1 MSLFSLR
8 QKPAAPPAVNT
19 PNPPKSANAHPLDA
33 LTGGVF
39 SAATSGDRSARLRE
53 WLASEPTAEQMNE
66 VFKELSQRDR
76 GAAKPLKEKLDELK
90 RQKAQEQAGT
100 EWGAKAEALLG
111 ATRLNLADALAW
123 QRDAARAGAPLSR
136 EPLATLR
143 QQLAERVK
151 AIEDLQHA
159 VQVEREAAVLI
170 AQRIEVLSTKPWRE
184 AQSVADALRGDVA
197 QWQQQ
202 AEGLTHDAQWASVEP
217 KFPPMLDASRQ
228 QLQLVWD
235 AFAAAL
241 AQAVAA
247 DADPQAPLPA
257 VPVWADELRV
267 ARGEPAAAAEAA
279 SAADAQAQ
287 AERRERA
294 NAELEAAVAALEAE
308 VGQGHGKATPKVA
321 NEVRQLLKKLGRLAA
336 PALDARAQ
344 AALAQAGELEGWQR
358 WRADQLR
365 EELVAKA
372 EALLSPPEGQ
382 RLGGRKL
389 QETIRQLREQW
400 KTTDQGGS
408 PNHALW
414 KRFDEACTEAH
425 KQVEAWLAQVRQQ
438 ADATRA
444 QRLALIDEVKAWTAA
459 HAEGTDWKA
468 QLRELHA
475 FSERWRQAGHLSE
488 KAFAEIQPLW
498 KDAMHLAH
506 ARLEAA
512 QAESTARR
520 KGLIDEA
527 TALSQSQPLRL
538 DAVKALQQRWQAEAH
553 AVPLERKQEQKLWE
567 AFRAPI
573 DAAFERK
580 TQERQQQAGA
590 LSAHDQRVLDAAR
603 ELEVATQ
610 SGDAARIRSAMAALE
625 TASRAAP
632 APAVPQAAPAEGGA
646 AQAGAAEGTQDTQ
659 AAASAAAPAAAPR
672 KLVAMRGDDRPGQ
685 KRAEVVPAGR
695 EGRRDGKPG
704 GRPGGRDD
712 ARGPRDGARFGRDD
726 RGFGR
731 DDREPRGPRLGDAA
745 FRAQRQALEAAQSSL
760 RRLAEQAH
768 GEVLMQIVDAW
779 RTRNAEQLPTAQALG
794 SRVGAPQRSAWSAAL
809 GKPAGDAGD
818 ALLRL
823 EIAADVPT
831 PAEQLSERRLLQL
844 QLLTRR
850 HEAAPADTWAQD
862 VARVLGA
869 AHDERAARRLQT
881 ALKALLKR

>member
-8 QKPAAPPAVNT
+8 QKPTADSTVNT
-19 PNPPKSANAHPLDA
+19 PSAPKPATAHPLDA

-39 SAATSGDRSARLRE
+39 SAATSGDRSARLRD
-53 WLASEPTAEQMNE
+53 WLATDPSPDQLAE
-66 VFKELSQRDR
+66 VYKDLSQRDR

-90 RQKAQEQAGT
+90 RLKAQENAAA
-100 EWGAKAEALLG
+100 EWSTKAEALLG
-111 ATRLNLADALAW
+111 AGRLNLADALAW

-143 QQLAERVK
+143 QQLAERIK
-151 AIEDLQHA
+151 SIEDLQHA

-184 AQSVADALRGDVA
+184 AQQVTESLRGDVSL
-197 QWQQQ
+197 WQKQVQ
-202 AEGLTHDAQWASVEP
+202 GLTQDPQWASVEP

-235 AFAAAL
+235 AFEAAL

-247 DADPQAPLPA
+247 AADPAAPLPA

-267 ARGEPAAAAEAA
+267 ARGEAMATADTPGPDAA
-279 SAADAQAQ
+279 AQ

-294 NAELEAAVAALEAE
+294 NRELEQAVVALEAE
-308 VGQGHGKATPKVA
+308 VAQGHGKATPRAA
-321 NEVRQLLKKLGRLAA
+321 NEVRQLLKKHGRLVA
-336 PALDARAQ
+336 PALDGRAQ

-372 EALLSPPEGQ
+372 EALAKAPEGQ

-389 QETIRQLREQW
+389 QETLRSLREQW
-400 KTTDQGGS
+400 KTTDQGGV

-425 KQVEAWLAQVRQQ
+425 KQVEAWLTQVRQQ
-438 ADATRA
+438 SEATRA
-444 QRLALIDEVKAWTAA
+444 QRLGLIDEVKAWTLA
-459 HAEGTDWKA
+459 HAENTDWKA

-488 KAFAEIQPLW
+488 KAFADIQPQW
-498 KDAMHLAH
+498 KEAMHLAH
-506 ARLEAA
+506 ARVEAA
-512 QAESTARR
+512 QNESTARR
-520 KGLIDEA
+520 KALIEEA

-553 AVPLERKQEQKLWE
+553 AVPLDRKHEQKLWE

-580 TQERQQQAGA
+580 TQERQHQASA

-603 ELEVATQ
+603 ELDAASQ
-610 SGDAARIRSAMAALE
+610 SGDAARIRTAMAALE
-625 TASRAAP
+625 
-632 APAVPQAAPAEGGA
+632 
-646 AQAGAAEGTQDTQ
+646 
-659 AAASAAAPAAAPR
+659 AASAAAPDDAAAPASQPVQSAPADTAAPAAAAPR

-685 KRAEVVPAGR
+685 QRASAAPAGR
-695 EGRRDGKPG
+695 DGRDGRDARRD
-704 GRPGGRDD
+704 GRPGGRPD
-712 ARGPRDGARFGRDD
+712 ARGPREAAGRFGRDD
-726 RGFGR
+726 RA
-731 DDREPRGPRLGDAA
+731 PRGPRLGDAA
-745 FRAQRQALEAAQSSL
+745 FRAQRQAMEAAQSSL

-768 GEVLMQIVDAW
+768 GEVLTQLVEAWQSRDA
-779 RTRNAEQLPTAQALG
+779 AKLPAPQALG
-794 SRVGAPQRSAWSAAL
+794 SRLNAAQRNAWAGALAQAPAAP
-809 GKPAGDAGD
+809 GE

-831 PAEQLSERRLLQL
+831 PAEQLSERRMLQL

-850 HEAAPADTWAQD
+850 HEAAPAETWAQD
-862 VARVLGA
+862 VARVLGS
-869 AHDERAARRLQT
+869 AHDERSARRLQNV
-881 ALKALLKR
+881 LKALLKR

>member
-53 WLASEPTAEQMNE
+53 WLATEPSAEQMNE

-184 AQSVADALRGDVA
+184 AQAVADALRGDVA

-247 DADPQAPLPA
+247 DTDPQAPLPA

-279 SAADAQAQ
+279 SAADSQAH

-294 NAELEAAVAALEAE
+294 TAELEAAVAALEAE

-321 NEVRQLLKKLGRLAA
+321 NEVRQLLKKHGRLVA

-372 EALLSPPEGQ
+372 EALLAAPQGQ

-400 KTTDQGGS
+400 KTTDQGGA

-414 KRFDEACTEAH
+414 KRFDEACTAAH
-425 KQVEAWLAQVRQQ
+425 KEVEAWLAQVRQQ

-444 QRLALIDEVKAWTAA
+444 QRMALIDEVKAWTAA
-459 HAEGTDWKA
+459 HATGTDWKA

-520 KGLIDEA
+520 RALIDEA
-527 TALSQSQPLRL
+527 AALSQSQPLRL

-580 TQERQQQAGA
+580 TQERHQQAGA
-590 LSAHDQRVLDAAR
+590 LSAHDQQVLDAAR
-603 ELEVATQ
+603 ELEAATQ
-610 SGDAARIRSAMAALE
+610 SGDAARIRAAMAALE
-625 TASRAAP
+625 AVSRAVP
-632 APAVPQAAPAEGGA
+632 APAA
-646 AQAGAAEGTQDTQ
+646 AQPPAAEGSAAQSSATEGNE
-659 AAASAAAPAAAPR
+659 AAAPVAAPAAAPR

-695 EGRRDGKPG
+695 DGRRDGKPG
-704 GRPGGRDD
+704 ARPGGRDD

-731 DDREPRGPRLGDAA
+731 DDRAPRGPRLGDAA

-760 RRLAEQAH
+760 KRLAEQAH
-768 GEVLMQIVDAW
+768 GEVLTQILDAW
-779 RTRNAEQLPTAQALG
+779 RGRNADQLPAAQALG
-794 SRVGAPQRSAWSAAL
+794 SRVAAAQRGAWGAAL
-809 GKPAGDAGD
+809 GKAAGDAGD

-850 HEAAPADTWAQD
+850 HEAAPAETWAQD
-862 VARVLGA
+862 VARVLGS
-869 AHDERAARRLQT
+869 AHDERTARRLQA